1 MISFFNIKIQK
12 RPASGRFRKF
22 VEFDQSKGIGGLA
35 RPRRS
40 RFGYWFGRLT
50 TTGGEIST
58 RTEIKFWRAHCKLIE
73 TPKKTLKT
81 HSGDEIEPLVQ
92 LTAYPRVTVAWHSDV
107 CPFDDVGGWECR
119 AWSSKLV

>member
-1 MISFFNIKIQK
+1 MK
-12 RPASGRFRKF
+12 
-22 VEFDQSKGIGGLA
+22 
-35 RPRRS
+35 
-40 RFGYWFGRLT
+40 
-50 TTGGEIST
+50 ST

-119 AWSSKLV
+119 AWSSKLLLRLV